1 MHFEVWAKGLAT
13 LNVDCLVLGVF
24 EDGELGDEAQTIDT
38 AVGGRLKKLLARGD
52 LSGRIGETLLLTE
65 LTGISASRVL
75 LTGLG
80 AKKSFGRKPWRRA
93 IVASVTALTRT
104 RSASAAFAVD
114 RPAGKDLDDYYFG
127 RAI

>member
-24 EDGELGDEAQTIDT
+24 EEGELADEAQSVDT
-38 AVGGRLKKLLARGD
+38 AVGGRLKKLLSRGD
-52 LSGRIGETLLLTE
+52 FSGRTGETLLLTE
-65 LTGISASRVL
+65 FTGISATRVL

-93 IVASVTALTRT
+93 IAASVTALSRT
-104 RSASAAFAVD
+104 RIA
-114 RPAGKDLDDYYFG
+114 
-127 RAI
+127 